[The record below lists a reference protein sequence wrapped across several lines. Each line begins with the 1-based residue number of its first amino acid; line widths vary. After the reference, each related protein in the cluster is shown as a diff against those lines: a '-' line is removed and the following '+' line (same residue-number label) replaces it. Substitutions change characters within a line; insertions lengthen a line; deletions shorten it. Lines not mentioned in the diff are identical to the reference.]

1 LLKDRHLLEEN
12 LTKTL
17 PKIKTKKKIIS
28 DIKNH
33 LASQYSIVDTQMWIN
48 DPENQLNNLDIR
60 ELILFTEQVYLKTGD
75 SSINIDEFFNP
86 TEIKE
91 ARQFSATAIQS
102 DDIITLPYTI
112 PNVLQLSSEEYVCI
126 LDASEIN
133 KLMKSNLLFY
143 NMDIQREAKVVRR
156 KSKVIVSPTINVKS
170 VNEITKNLLEGKQF
184 PSELKFNCA
193 VNSSDTGNELTY
205 DAKHM
210 ELTIQ
215 KSTRIDIL
223 DGMHRIKGITNAFEI
238 SPDIKQRFTVSIT
251 NYTTR
256 SAQLAQA
263 QIAKA
268 NKFSQQRIQELEQ
281 SRLSDMVVK
290 QLKDSDLKISQS
302 NRISGDYIVSYNIM
316 SDTIDQVFNIKNRGE
331 AADVGEFLTDFFNF
345 LLSTVDVDNMYTLKE
360 NSLILENS
368 MFIGH
373 IILAQK
379 MYSKEIKAREIRKI
393 IKSVDFS
400 KDNPLWVE
408 IGVLDSNKNLT
419 TNARKAIKQYFQQ
432 INIDG
437 DNDE

>member
-1 LLKDRHLLEEN
+1 MIKNRSLLEEN

-17 PKIKTKKKIIS
+17 PKIKSKRKIIS

-48 DPENQLNNLDIR
+48 DPENQLSNLDIR

-91 ARQFSATAIQS
+91 ARQYNATAIQS

-112 PNVLQLSSEEYVCI
+112 PNVLQLSNEEYVCI

-143 NMDIQREAKVVRR
+143 NMDIQREAKVIKR
-156 KSKVIVSPTINVKS
+156 KNKVIVTPSINMKS
-170 VNEITKNLLEGKQF
+170 VNEITSNLLDGKQF
-184 PSELKFNCA
+184 PSELKFNCS
-193 VNSSDTGNELTY
+193 VNSSDSGNELIY

-210 ELTIQ
+210 ELTITEG
-215 KSTRIDIL
+215 TRIDIL
-223 DGMHRIKGITNAFEI
+223 DGMHRIKGIENAFAVNPE
-238 SPDIKQRFTVSIT
+238 IKQKFTISIT

-256 SAQLAQA
+256 LAQLAQS
-263 QIAKA
+263 QIAKQ
-268 NKFSQQRIQELEQ
+268 NKFSAQRIQELEQ
-281 SRLSDMVVK
+281 SRFSDMVVK

-302 NRISGDYIVSYNIM
+302 NRISGDFIVSYNIM
-316 SDTIDQVFNIKNRGE
+316 ADTIDSEFDIKNRGE
-331 AADVGEFLTDFFNF
+331 AADIGEYLTDYFNF
-345 LLSTVDVDNMYTLKE
+345 LLSTVDLDDVNFRK
-360 NSLILENS
+360 NSLFLENS

-373 IILAQK
+373 IIVAK
-379 MYSKEIKAREIRKI
+379 RMFEKGMKARDIRKI
-393 IKSVDFS
+393 IKTIDFS
-400 KDNPLWVE
+400 KDNPIWKDK
-408 IGVLDSNKNLT
+408 GVLDNRNNLT
-419 TNARKAIKQYFQQ
+419 TNARKAIKQYFEQ
-432 INIDG
+432 IKIDG